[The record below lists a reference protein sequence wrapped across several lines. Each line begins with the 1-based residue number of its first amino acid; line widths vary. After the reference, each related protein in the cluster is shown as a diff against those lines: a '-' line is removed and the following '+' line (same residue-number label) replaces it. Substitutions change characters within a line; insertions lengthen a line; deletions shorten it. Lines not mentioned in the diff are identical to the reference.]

1 MEVRKL
7 SDKSA
12 RNIKNYRKRK
22 GLTQEEL
29 ANKVG
34 VSLMSIRRY
43 ETKGVQN
50 REPSADLFDKI
61 ADVLETTSDVLR
73 GKESDYEFKDT
84 VSDMDKDKKIRAF
97 IGTIKNSY
105 PNQEERTKKLEQL
118 IYQIIENHESQNENN
133 NQNWNPDFEKKA
145 SKIITLLSQLND
157 SGQNKAIE
165 QVELLT
171 KLPEF
176 SKNDKQVLNN
186 YLEYIKNK
194 SPQYWENLKNILQ
207 KIDSD
212 RNNTN

>member
-1 MEVRKL
+1 M

-176 SKNDKQVLNN
+176 SNNDKQVLNN

>member
-1 MEVRKL
+1 M

-186 YLEYIKNK
+186 YLEYIKNT

>member
-1 MEVRKL
+1 MRKL

>member
-1 MEVRKL
+1 MRKL

-50 REPSADLFDKI
+50 RQPSADLFDKI

>member
-50 REPSADLFDKI
+50 RQPSADLFDKI

>member
-1 MEVRKL
+1 M

-97 IGTIKNSY
+97 IG
-105 PNQEERTKKLEQL
+105 L
-118 IYQIIENHESQNENN
+118 
-133 NQNWNPDFEKKA
+133 
-145 SKIITLLSQLND
+145 
-157 SGQNKAIE
+157 
-165 QVELLT
+165 
-171 KLPEF
+171 
-176 SKNDKQVLNN
+176 
-186 YLEYIKNK
+186 
-194 SPQYWENLKNILQ
+194 
-207 KIDSD
+207 
-212 RNNTN
+212 

>member
-1 MEVRKL
+1 M

-133 NQNWNPDFEKKA
+133 HQNWNPDFEKKA

>member
-1 MEVRKL
+1 M
-7 SDKSA
+7 
-12 RNIKNYRKRK
+12 
-22 GLTQEEL
+22 
-29 ANKVG
+29 
-34 VSLMSIRRY
+34 
-43 ETKGVQN
+43 
-50 REPSADLFDKI
+50 
-61 ADVLETTSDVLR
+61 
-73 GKESDYEFKDT
+73 
-84 VSDMDKDKKIRAF
+84 
-97 IGTIKNSY
+97 
-105 PNQEERTKKLEQL
+105 

>member
-1 MEVRKL
+1 MK
-7 SDKSA
+7 
-12 RNIKNYRKRK
+12 
-22 GLTQEEL
+22 T
-29 ANKVG
+29 
-34 VSLMSIRRY
+34 
-43 ETKGVQN
+43 
-50 REPSADLFDKI
+50 
-61 ADVLETTSDVLR
+61 
-73 GKESDYEFKDT
+73 
-84 VSDMDKDKKIRAF
+84 
-97 IGTIKNSY
+97 TIKIGILIL
-105 PNQEERTKKLEQL
+105 KKS
-118 IYQIIENHESQNENN
+118 I
-133 NQNWNPDFEKKA
+133 
-145 SKIITLLSQLND
+145 KIITLLSQLND

>member
-1 MEVRKL
+1 MRKL

-133 NQNWNPDFEKKA
+133 HQNWNPDFEKKA

>member
-1 MEVRKL
+1 M

-22 GLTQEEL
+22 GLTQEAL

-61 ADVLETTSDVLR
+61 ADVLGTTSDVLR

-84 VSDMDKDKKIRAF
+84 VSDMDKNKKIRTL
-97 IGTIKNSY
+97 IGAMKNSY
-105 PNQEERTKKLEQL
+105 PNQEEATKKLEQL
-118 IYQIIENHESQNENN
+118 IYQIIENHESQNEKN
-133 NQNWNPDFEKKA
+133 NQTRNPDFEKKA

-176 SKNDKQVLNN
+176 SKNDNQILNN

-194 SPQYWENLKNILQ
+194 SPQYWESLKNTLQ

-212 RNNTN
+212 RNNTT

>member
-1 MEVRKL
+1 M